1 LREPAVKHAIAFFDG
16 QNLYQHAKEAFGHH
30 HPNYDPIKL
39 HKAVCHLKG
48 WNPTLVRFY
57 TGVPSPIESPM
68 WAGYWSN
75 RVLALKRAGVVVTTR
90 PIRYRKQTI
99 QLPDGTEKI
108 VTTPQEKG
116 VDIRLALDVV
126 SLARKRQFDV
136 AIIFSQDQ
144 DLAELVQELID
155 ISGEQSRWIKIAS
168 AFPSGPN
175 ASAVRGID
183 KAEWIR
189 MDQALYDG
197 CLDSRDYRPKSTAD
211 YSVKVHPF
219 TTP

>member
-57 TGVPSPIESPM
+57 TGVPSPFESPM

-197 CLDSRDYRPKSTAD
+197 CLDSRDYRPKSTR
-211 YSVKVHPF
+211 
-219 TTP
+219 

>member
-1 LREPAVKHAIAFFDG
+1 MESHFGSL
-16 QNLYQHAKEAFGHH
+16 LY
-30 HPNYDPIKL
+30 
-39 HKAVCHLKG
+39 
-48 WNPTLVRFY
+48 
-57 TGVPSPIESPM
+57 GVPSPIESVM

-99 QLPDGTEKI
+99 ELPDGTEKI

-144 DLAELVQELID
+144 DLAELVQELVD
-155 ISGEQSRWIKIAS
+155 IS
-168 AFPSGPN
+168 
-175 ASAVRGID
+175 RGAIPL
-183 KAEWIR
+183 
-189 MDQALYDG
+189 DQNSERVSFWLE
-197 CLDSRDYRPKSTAD
+197 CLRNKGNR
-211 YSVKVHPF
+211 
-219 TTP
+219 

>member
-1 LREPAVKHAIAFFDG
+1 
-16 QNLYQHAKEAFGHH
+16 
-30 HPNYDPIKL
+30 
-39 HKAVCHLKG
+39 
-48 WNPTLVRFY
+48 
-57 TGVPSPIESPM
+57 M

-175 ASAVRGID
+175 ASATRGID

-189 MDQALYDG
+189 MDQSLYDG
-197 CLDSRDYRPKSTAD
+197 CLDPRDYRPKSTR
-211 YSVKVHPF
+211 
-219 TTP
+219 